1 MNTHDGPKKTSSSQV
16 TPVYTDIVLDLAA
29 VPQPDARRDDHVLPD
44 VTILSDL
51 AITHNVGE
59 MPYFS
64 SFSDCCALV
73 YDGGLV
79 YEIIF
84 HI

>member
-1 MNTHDGPKKTSSSQV
+1 M
-16 TPVYTDIVLDLAA
+16 TPVLHGYIILYFYL
-29 VPQPDARRDDHVLPD
+29 VPENYLRGYDDVLPD
-44 VTILSDL
+44 VTILSDP